1 MFSRYRC
8 LFLLFLLSG
17 CQSPQRNP
25 STPKPEPIALE
36 GNRLESKGVES
47 SGLKRDDLK
56 SDDLGRA
63 IEVPGDIKRLVV
75 IGPGAIE
82 TVFALGASQKL
93 VGRDSYADFPAAA
106 KKIAVAGDYTGPSV
120 EKCIALHP
128 DLIIVQ
134 GETWDKARVEDW
146 QKKIGAPVAA
156 LTATS
161 VKEVQKDFLKI
172 GRWVGRTKEAA
183 ALAKG
188 LDGGRG
194 TAKIGAFLEVGRSP
208 LFTAGQGTLVDD
220 VVRAGG
226 YSNIASD
233 VKGYQPFGLESL
245 LARQPSAY
253 IAPSSLS
260 RAALLRELRASPT
273 LSKLKCIREGRVIA
287 IKGDYLLRPGPRL
300 KLGID
305 QLRREVRRLSP
316 ATSSQ

>member
-1 MFSRYRC
+1 MFSRYWC
-8 LFLLFLLSG
+8 LFLLLLLAG
-17 CQSPQRNP
+17 CQSSPQ
-25 STPKPEPIALE
+25 SSQQSASGPKPEQTISA
-36 GNRLESKGVES
+36 
-47 SGLKRDDLK
+47 
-56 SDDLGRA
+56 SDDLGRSVT
-63 IEVPGDIKRLVV
+63 VPANLKRLVV

-82 TVFALGASQKL
+82 TVFTLGASQKL
-93 VGRDSYADFPAAA
+93 VGRDSYADFPLAA

-146 QKKIGAPVAA
+146 QKKIGVPVAA
-156 LTATS
+156 LTATN
-161 VKEVQKDFLKI
+161 VKEVQTDFLKI
-172 GRWVGRTKEAA
+172 GKWVGRDKEAA
-183 ALAKG
+183 ELAKK
-188 LDGGRG
+188 LDSGRG
-194 TAKIGAFLEVGRSP
+194 AAKIGAFIEIGRSP
-208 LFTAGQGTLVDD
+208 LFTAGKGTLVDD

-233 VKGYQPFGLESL
+233 VRGYQPFGMESL
-245 LARQPSAY
+245 LARQPSVY

-260 RAALLRELRASPT
+260 SAALLRELRASPA

-305 QLRREVRRLSP
+305 QLKREARRLSP
-316 ATSSQ
+316 IASSR